1 LLVADVRL
9 DNRDELIAS
18 LALPRTWAE
27 RAADSAV
34 LFAALQR
41 WAEAALDRLV
51 GDYAFAFWDGSKRRL
66 LLGRDPLG
74 ERPLHFHRTGKF
86 FAFASMPKGLH
97 ALPEVPYAP
106 DLTRL
111 AHRIA
116 QVRPA
121 GSGSFYEGIERI
133 EPGYAAIVTA
143 TGMSV
148 RRHWTPRQHKLKL
161 ATPHEYAEAL
171 REVLDR
177 AVCARLRGVNDVA
190 SQLSGGLDSTSVTA
204 AAARL
209 QAERHR
215 RVVAFTSAP
224 RIGYDGRC
232 AINNFGDESQH
243 AAAVA
248 ALYANLDHVIVRPDG
263 RTPLADLEAN
273 IRLYD
278 KPVLNPC
285 NALWM
290 SQIYA
295 GARMRGIRVVLSAQL
310 GNATIS
316 YNGRALLTEAFAAG
330 RLAHWMRE
338 SIAITRSGWAT
349 WPGVLRQTIGPYLP
363 RGLLARF
370 ERHYAGSA
378 AAALLRTPIP
388 QSRVEAFEQLRQAT
402 HDRAADSW
410 NHRMQ
415 WLRQNDRGNENM
427 GALGG
432 WGIDCRDPT
441 ADRRVV
447 EFCLSVPTDLYL
459 RGGVPAYLLR
469 RAMSDRLPPVVLQER
484 RKGLQFADWHE
495 SMTTARGSI
504 AALIEQL
511 SACEPVARRLDIPR
525 LRAALDNWPGGG
537 WERPEISHLYRT
549 VLLRSLSAGHFVQRV
564 LDQRR

>member
-1 LLVADVRL
+1 
-9 DNRDELIAS
+9 
-18 LALPRTWAE
+18 
-27 RAADSAV
+27 
-34 LFAALQR
+34 
-41 WAEAALDRLV
+41 
-51 GDYAFAFWDGSKRRL
+51 
-66 LLGRDPLG
+66 
-74 ERPLHFHRTGKF
+74 
-86 FAFASMPKGLH
+86 
-97 ALPEVPYAP
+97 
-106 DLTRL
+106 
-111 AHRIA
+111 
-116 QVRPA
+116 
-121 GSGSFYEGIERI
+121 
-133 EPGYAAIVTA
+133 
-143 TGMSV
+143 
-148 RRHWTPRQHKLKL
+148 
-161 ATPHEYAEAL
+161 
-171 REVLDR
+171 
-177 AVCARLRGVNDVA
+177 
-190 SQLSGGLDSTSVTA
+190 
-204 AAARL
+204 
-209 QAERHR
+209 
-215 RVVAFTSAP
+215 
-224 RIGYDGRC
+224 
-232 AINNFGDESQH
+232 
-243 AAAVA
+243 
-248 ALYANLDHVIVRPDG
+248 
-263 RTPLADLEAN
+263 
-273 IRLYD
+273 
-278 KPVLNPC
+278 
-285 NALWM
+285 
-290 SQIYA
+290 
-295 GARMRGIRVVLSAQL
+295 
-310 GNATIS
+310 
-316 YNGRALLTEAFAAG
+316 
-330 RLAHWMRE
+330 MRE

-388 QSRVEAFEQLRQAT
+388 KSRVEAFEQLRQAT